1 MAVANFFERTLMSA
15 SQAIRGIEPAVA
27 EARLADSIIEVV
39 YDESARESGEGRHAL
54 DMAIRLLA
62 RLYPAIRVIGDADGD
77 TFRQGLE
84 DLATSIN
91 PSIDLRPRRKAT
103 ARLVFGSQDPGKGP
117 PSIFVGSDGWIAKVG
132 ASPEG
137 FGSSN
142 LPFGAGAAA
151 CLGCANLFRLTFAN
165 ELNATIDA
173 DARLSLFDFSTGLGS
188 VNGPKLFKAALDDIP
203 LVGVGAIGNGVVW
216 ALSRS
221 ANLVGA
227 LHLVDPEAIEL
238 SNLQRYVL
246 PGQREV
252 DRQKTIVGKEAF
264 GKGKLEVKAFP
275 VSFAR
280 YVADQGHRPIARVVV
295 ALDSAAD
302 RIGVQSALP
311 RRAHNAWTQP
321 GDLGVSRHDFLGPE
335 ACLACLY
342 MPQGGRPNHD
352 QLIAAALAWPT
363 DPDSLRV
370 LREMLANG
378 QPVGELFVRQVAAN
392 LGILPD
398 SLLVFAD
405 QPLESFYVKAVCG
418 GLTLEAVGNRPP
430 IEAPLAF
437 QSALAGIMLA
447 ADLIVEVAGLRAP
460 LPTKTVVDVLRPVGS
475 RLNVR
480 VLKPPADAPAPCICT
495 DADFIK
501 AYCDKHGMDVPA
513 PLRVADRGPVQDC
526 VPSRSATT
534 GTTRHGIAG
543 ARGTS
548 QTAGSTSAD
557 SGSPSTSG
565 DRPR

>member
-15 SQAIRGIEPAVA
+15 SQAVRGIGPAVA
-27 EARLADSIIEVV
+27 EARLANAIIEVV
-39 YDESARESGEGRHAL
+39 HDKGARETAEGQFAL

-62 RLYPAIRVIGDADGD
+62 RLYPAIRVIGDADGGA
-77 TFRQGLE
+77 FRQGLE
-84 DLATSIN
+84 DLAASIN
-91 PSIDLRPRRKAT
+91 PDIDLRPRRKAT
-103 ARLVFGSQDPGKGP
+103 ARLVFGSDDLGEGP

-132 ASPEG
+132 ASSQG

-151 CLGCANLFRLTFAN
+151 CLACANLFRLMFAQ
-165 ELNATIDA
+165 ELDGTLDA
-173 DARLSLFDFSTGLGS
+173 DARLSLFDFSSGMRA
-188 VNGPKLFKAALDDIP
+188 VNGPKRFKAVLDDVP
-203 LVGVGAIGNGVVW
+203 LVGIGAIGNSVVW

-221 ANLVGA
+221 VGISGT

-264 GKGKLEVKAFP
+264 GRGKLEVTAFP
-275 VSFAR
+275 MSFAR
-280 YVADQGHRPIARVVV
+280 YVADQGHRPIARVAV
-295 ALDSAAD
+295 ALDSATD
-302 RIGVQSALP
+302 RVAVQSALP

-342 MPQGGRPNHD
+342 MPQVARPNHD

-370 LREMLANG
+370 LREMLASG
-378 QPVGELFVRQVAAN
+378 QPVGETFVRQVAAN
-392 LGILPD
+392 LGIVPD
-398 SLLVFAD
+398 TLLALAD

-418 GLTLEAVGNRPP
+418 GLTLDAGAGRPP

-447 ADLIVEVAGLRAP
+447 ADLIVEVAGLRAS

-480 VLKPPADAPAPCICT
+480 MLKPPADAPAPCIC
-495 DADFIK
+495 ADEDFTK
-501 AYCDKHGMDVPA
+501 AYCDKHGMVA
-513 PLRVADRGPVQDC
+513 PSPPRVANYGA
-526 VPSRSATT
+526 VPISVPGASATT
-534 GTTRHGIAG
+534 GSTGHDSTGATATSRTT
-543 ARGTS
+543 
-548 QTAGSTSAD
+548 GSTGA
-557 SGSPSTSG
+557 
-565 DRPR
+565 